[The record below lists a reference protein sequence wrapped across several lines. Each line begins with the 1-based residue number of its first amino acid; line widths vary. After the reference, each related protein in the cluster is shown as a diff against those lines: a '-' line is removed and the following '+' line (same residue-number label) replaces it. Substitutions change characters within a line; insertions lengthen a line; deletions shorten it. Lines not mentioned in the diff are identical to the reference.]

1 MKFIDEI
8 DKSGKCVFVHSL
20 MPIVVI
26 PLNDVFVAYILGY
39 MGNLTY
45 FCLQFNEDNLNT
57 NVE

>member
-26 PLNDVFVAYILGY
+26 PLNDVFCSCTWLYGELDVFL
-39 MGNLTY
+39 
-45 FCLQFNEDNLNT
+45 FEF
-57 NVE
+57 

>member
-8 DKSGKCVFVHSL
+8 DKSGKCVFVYSL

-39 MGNLTY
+39 MKN
-45 FCLQFNEDNLNT
+45 
-57 NVE
+57 